1 MVPFLRTMPAAMSDK
16 KVRNFLDSHVVD
28 LEPPLQGFNW
38 EQFMGKAKSFF
49 KRNFLQFVVFLS
61 GGLAI
66 FHYTKILSCIGNV
79 YEKL

>member
-16 KVRNFLDSHVVD
+16 KVWNFLDSHIVD

-49 KRNFLQFVVFLS
+49 KKNFLQFVVFLN

-66 FHYTKILSCIGNV
+66 FSTIRKFYPA
-79 YEKL
+79 